1 MTLQRALTLIAG
13 LIVAV
18 VALSISIVAV
28 ALLAV
33 VGSLVFGYYW
43 WKTRDLRRELKARIE
58 AAQAAGAARAA
69 GTDGTAQNGMI
80 IEGEWQRDGEAGI
93 DSSNSASSSSS
104 TAPRLPPGAVLPAP
118 TFATGETRAPEA
130 ERR

>member
-13 LIVAV
+13 LVVTV

-33 VGSLVFGYYW
+33 VGSMVFAYYW
-43 WKTRDLRRELKARIE
+43 WKTRDLRRELKSRIE
-58 AAQAAGAARAA
+58 AAQAARAA
-69 GTDGTAQNGMI
+69 GVDSAAQNGMI
-80 IEGEWQRDGEAGI
+80 IEGEWQRDGEPDA
-93 DSSNSASSSSS
+93 S
-104 TAPRLPPGAVLPAP
+104 TAAPRVPPNAVLSAP
-118 TFATGETRAPEA
+118 TFANAEIRAPEA

>member
-18 VALSISIVAV
+18 VALGISIVAV

-58 AAQAAGAARAA
+58 TAHAARAA
-69 GTDGTAQNGMI
+69 GVDSAAQNGMI
-80 IEGEWQRDGEAGI
+80 IEGEWQRDGEVDA
-93 DSSNSASSSSS
+93 DAANSRSSA
-104 TAPRLPPGAVLPAP
+104 APRLTPGAVLPAP
-118 TFATGETRAPEA
+118 TFATSETRAPEA

>member
-18 VALSISIVAV
+18 VALSISVVAV

-33 VGSLVFGYYW
+33 VGSLVFAYYW

-58 AAQAAGAARAA
+58 AAQAARAA
-69 GTDGTAQNGMI
+69 GVDSAAQNGMI
-80 IEGEWQRDGEAGI
+80 IEGEWQRDGEPV
-93 DSSNSASSSSS
+93 SS
-104 TAPRLPPGAVLPAP
+104 TVAPPTPSNAVLSAP
-118 TFATGETRAPEA
+118 TFANIEPRAPEA